1 MYKIEYTKQAVKDI
15 ELIKA
20 AKLDKTVKNLI
31 EVIRNNQFEK
41 MIYLYKIYFNTQLK
55 NKAARLE

>member
-20 AKLDKTVKNLI
+20 AKLDKKVKNLI
-31 EVIRNNQFEK
+31 EVIRNNPFEK
-41 MIYLYKIYFNTQLK
+41 YLKKSRGKDL
-55 NKAARLE
+55 RH